1 MHVLRVKQALI
12 NAGALARHQTKNL
25 NFRKKIDIWKRYSV
39 EQTDFLF
46 FHPIF
51 CSFQTENFLIFFLFS
66 LELSSLSLN
75 FWWKMKLPL
84 SSYWCWLTFDPAP
97 MRCQRD
103 ILVCWHL
110 VSLFSY
116 WAMSYP
122 GIMSGVTSSR
132 KVCTKLM
139 PDLWQ
144 AIFHHIITS
153 PSLPLSALFLLDEW
167 RKCGPLAQCCV

>member
-1 MHVLRVKQALI
+1 M
-12 NAGALARHQTKNL
+12 
-25 NFRKKIDIWKRYSV
+25 
-39 EQTDFLF
+39 
-46 FHPIF
+46 
-51 CSFQTENFLIFFLFS
+51 
-66 LELSSLSLN
+66 
-75 FWWKMKLPL
+75 KMPL

-122 GIMSGVTSSR
+122 AIMSGVTSSR

-153 PSLPLSALFLLDEW
+153 PSLPLSALFCYMNEGNVDPWHNVVCRLQLYICTNMMPGDPCFWLRQFFFDKTVSVFPLTYIMLNWSQEQLFLLPW
-167 RKCGPLAQCCV
+167 YLKCAGQSEIN

>member
-1 MHVLRVKQALI
+1 MYNKLI
-12 NAGALARHQTKNL
+12 
-25 NFRKKIDIWKRYSV
+25 
-39 EQTDFLF
+39 FLF
-46 FHPIF
+46 FYHF
-51 CSFQTENFLIFFLFS
+51 FYFSDGEFLNFSFFLELFS
-66 LELSSLSLN
+66 LSLY
-75 FWWKMKLPL
+75 FWRKMKLPL

-122 GIMSGVTSSR
+122 AIMSGVTSSR

-153 PSLPLSALFLLDEW
+153 PFLYLLFFVRWMKEMWTLGTMLCVDYRSISAPIWCQAIHVFDCINLSSTKQFQFFPLTYII
-167 RKCGPLAQCCV
+167 V

>member
-1 MHVLRVKQALI
+1 MASNKGLKLSKKKLI
-12 NAGALARHQTKNL
+12 FERG
-25 NFRKKIDIWKRYSV
+25 IRYNKLI
-39 EQTDFLF
+39 FLF

-51 CSFQTENFLIFFLFS
+51 GSFQTENFLIFFLFS

-103 ILVCWHL
+103 ILICWHL

-122 GIMSGVTSSR
+122 AIMSGVTSSR

-153 PSLPLSALFLLDEW
+153 PSLPLSALILLDEW

>member
-1 MHVLRVKQALI
+1 
-12 NAGALARHQTKNL
+12 
-25 NFRKKIDIWKRYSV
+25 
-39 EQTDFLF
+39 
-46 FHPIF
+46 
-51 CSFQTENFLIFFLFS
+51 
-66 LELSSLSLN
+66 
-75 FWWKMKLPL
+75 MKLPL

-122 GIMSGVTSSR
+122 AIMSGVTSSR

-153 PSLPLSALFLLDEW
+153 PSLPPFICSFFVRWMKEMWTLGTMLCVDYSFLSAPIWCQAIHVFDCANLSSTKQFQFFL
-167 RKCGPLAQCCV
+167 